1 MKDIYPIKND
11 DRLGDFTPEGD
22 ALIEA
27 LIQDAKGETEM
38 ADLLTRNVFD
48 VLDESGQDVTIEAVE
63 EAIDSLNDTEIDD
76 LDIAMQEGDVDTI
89 ANLIIG

>member
-22 ALIEA
+22 ALIET